1 MDIMYEEQRSNA
13 ARAERT
19 IFVKLINEPDSV
31 IQADVSLA
39 FQQSKASSIVPQ
51 TIIIIKQ

>member
-13 ARAERT
+13 ARAERP

-39 FQQSKASSIVPQ
+39 FQQSKASSSIVPH
-51 TIIIIKQ
+51 TFY

>member
-39 FQQSKASSIVPQ
+39 FQQSKASSSIVPQ
-51 TIIIIKQ
+51 TIIPKQ